1 MNLLSDAR
9 IHFLYGKGQVYLM
22 KFSEY
27 RYERPDVKAF
37 EQKFKEQLN
46 AFTSASTY
54 EEQDQAMT
62 QINKLRS
69 EMDTLS
75 QLVYIRHSIDT
86 NDEFYKAEQDFFDEN
101 GPVIQEYITDY
112 YRALVD
118 SKFRAQLEDKWGRQL
133 FQLAELSLKTFSPE
147 IIEDLQQE
155 NKLTTEYSKL
165 IASAKIQF
173 EGEERTLSQLIPFQ
187 QSTDRNMRKR
197 AMEASSGFMAE
208 NEANFDRIYDDLV
221 KVRTKIAKKLGFNN
235 YVELGYA
242 RMARTD
248 YNAEMVANFRNQVLE
263 HIVPVATKLKERQQK
278 RIDVDQLLY
287 YDENFS
293 FKSGN
298 ATPKGDPDWIVNHGA
313 KMYEEL
319 SPETHEF
326 FTFMQEN
333 GLMDLVAKKGKQSGG
348 YCTYISEYG
357 APFIFS
363 NFNGTSGDID
373 VLTHEA
379 GHAFQVYESR
389 SFEVPEYGFPTYEAC
404 EIHSMSMEFFT
415 WPWMDRF
422 FEDEADKYRFDH
434 LASGLIF
441 IPYGVTVDE
450 FQHFV
455 YENPDATP
463 AERKQAW
470 REIERKYLPHRNYD
484 DNSYLEQGGFWHKQG
499 HIFSSPFYY
508 IDYTLA
514 QICAFQFWKK
524 MHEDQSAAWA
534 DYLNLC
540 RQGGSKSFTELV
552 KVAGLISPFEDGC
565 VTSVIG
571 SIEAWLD
578 SVDDAAL

>member
-1 MNLLSDAR
+1 
-9 IHFLYGKGQVYLM
+9 M

-112 YRALVD
+112 YRALVE
-118 SKFRAQLEDKWGRQL
+118 SKFRAELENKWGRQL

-389 SFEVPEYGFPTYEAC
+389 GFEVPEYGFPTYEAC

-484 DNSYLEQGGFWHKQG
+484 DNAYLEQGGFWHKQG
-499 HIFSSPFYY
+499 HIFNSPFYY

>member
-1 MNLLSDAR
+1 
-9 IHFLYGKGQVYLM
+9 M

-27 RYERPDVKAF
+27 RYERPDVKTF

-46 AFTSASTY
+46 AFTSAGTY
-54 EEQDQAMT
+54 EEQDEAMT
-62 QINKLRS
+62 RINKLRS

-155 NKLTTEYSKL
+155 NKLTTEYAKL

-187 QSTDRNMRKR
+187 QSTDRDMRKR

-208 NEANFDRIYDDLV
+208 NEATFDRIYDDLV

-263 HIVPVATKLKERQQK
+263 HIVPVASKLKERQQK

-298 ATPKGDPDWIVNHGA
+298 ATPKGDPDWIVNNGA

-389 SFEVPEYGFPTYEAC
+389 GFEVPEYGFPTYEAC

-484 DNSYLEQGGFWHKQG
+484 DNAYLEQGGFWHKQG
-499 HIFSSPFYY
+499 HIFNSPFYY

-534 DYLNLC
+534 DYLHLC

-578 SVDDAAL
+578 SVDDTAL

>member
-1 MNLLSDAR
+1 MN
-9 IHFLYGKGQVYLM
+9 
-22 KFSEY
+22 FSEY
-27 RYERPDVKAF
+27 HYERPDVKEF
-37 EQKFKEQLN
+37 EQKFKEQLEV
-46 AFTSASTY
+46 FTSASTY

-62 QINKLRS
+62 RINKLRS

-75 QLVYIRHSIDT
+75 QLVYIRHSVDT

-101 GPVIQEYITDY
+101 GPIIQEYITDY
-112 YRALVD
+112 YRALVG
-118 SKFRAQLEDKWGRQL
+118 SKFRDQLEAKWGRQL

-165 IASAKIQF
+165 IASAKILF
-173 EGEERTLSQLIPFQ
+173 EGEERTLPQLAPFQ

-197 AMEASSGFMAE
+197 ATEASSGFMAE

-221 KVRTKIAKKLGFNN
+221 KVRTKMAKKLGFNN
-235 YVELGYA
+235 YVEMGYA

-263 HIVPVATKLKERQQK
+263 YIVPVATKLRERQQK

-287 YDENFS
+287 YDENFA

-298 ATPKGDPDWIVNHGA
+298 ATPKGDPDWIVKNGA
-313 KMYEEL
+313 AMYEEL

-333 GLMDLVAKKGKQSGG
+333 GLMDLVAKKGKQGGG

-389 SFEVPEYGFPTYEAC
+389 SFEVPEYAFPTYEAC

-422 FEDEADKYRFDH
+422 FEDEADKYRFEH
-434 LASGLIF
+434 LASSLIF

-470 REIERKYLPHRNYD
+470 RELERKYLPHRNYD
-484 DNSYLEQGGFWHKQG
+484 DNTYLEQGGFWHKQG
-499 HIFSSPFYY
+499 HIFNSPFYY

-524 MHEDQSAAWA
+524 MHEDRTAAWN
-534 DYLNLC
+534 DYLHLC

-552 KVAGLISPFEDGC
+552 KVAGLLSPFEDGC

-571 SIEAWLD
+571 SIESWLD
-578 SVDDAAL
+578 SVNDAAL

>member
-1 MNLLSDAR
+1 MNFSDY
-9 IHFLYGKGQVYLM
+9 H
-22 KFSEY
+22 
-27 RYERPDVKAF
+27 YERPDVKEF
-37 EQKFKEQLN
+37 EQKFKEQLEV
-46 AFTSASTY
+46 FTSASTY

-62 QINKLRS
+62 RINKLRS

-75 QLVYIRHSIDT
+75 QLVYIRHSVDT

-101 GPVIQEYITDY
+101 GPIIQEYVTDY

-118 SKFRAQLEDKWGRQL
+118 SKFRDQLEAKWGRQL

-165 IASAKIQF
+165 IASAKILF
-173 EGEERTLSQLIPFQ
+173 EGEERTLPQLAPFQ

-197 AMEASSGFMAE
+197 ATEASSGFMAE

-221 KVRTKIAKKLGFNN
+221 KVRTKMAKKLGFNN
-235 YVELGYA
+235 YVEMGYA

-263 HIVPVATKLKERQQK
+263 HIVPVATKLRERQQK

-287 YDENFS
+287 YDENFA

-298 ATPKGDPDWIVNHGA
+298 ATPKGDPDWIVNNGA
-313 KMYEEL
+313 AMYEEL

-333 GLMDLVAKKGKQSGG
+333 GLMDLVAKKGKQGGG

-389 SFEVPEYGFPTYEAC
+389 SFEVPEYAFPTYEAC

-422 FEDEADKYRFDH
+422 FEDEADKYRFEH
-434 LASGLIF
+434 LASSLIF

-484 DNSYLEQGGFWHKQG
+484 DNTYLEHGGFWHKQG

-524 MHEDQSAAWA
+524 MHEDRTAAWN
-534 DYLNLC
+534 DYLHLC

-552 KVAGLISPFEDGC
+552 KVAGLLSPFEDGC

-578 SVDDAAL
+578 SVNDAAL